1 MSRRTKIDPGNLP
14 PGYDPD
20 KPILAYK
27 VDNKLFC
34 PIPGCKHKGT
44 NNQHNFNRHLKSDHS
59 RCIDPSY
66 IRMHGSEIVYD
77 KRCKVLV
84 CLKHQ
89 TVRLKDKGFCEDPN
103 YSTTGTHI
111 ETDQEPLNCVKSET
125 LAVVLPPGQ
134 AVMGLP
140 ILSGYYCNSCEKVV
154 NEEHRCDSTNPI
166 IKCSYQQIK
175 HFKAQHTRPHLVGE
189 SDLDALSKLAQEHPA
204 VHEERRYLH
213 RHEFLWRDFQ
223 FENHAAVLRR
233 VLDYES
239 SICQAIFELYFY
251 KQYMTLS
258 SDRFVG
264 FRKTLSHDMHEAE
277 PFGTLSDKT
286 AVIRYAKLFG
296 EFGLLLL
303 RNRIFHVR
311 HKVSPLGERASNLMF
326 HVWSEILKTG
336 ADFDSIVLKL
346 GNIKRRLPIVQHK
359 INELDRRFASDAV
372 DLSNLSVC
380 DIQDILVDANTQTD
394 SVHRLMVHL
403 LLEDG
408 AQNYTLLQ
416 ACGYYLRYGRAEQ
429 LNSID
434 APRFMAAIMFAMK
447 LTCWTQLLRDHDLG
461 YSLWFH
467 SLESTQELGRRFYS
481 LCYDVQ
487 KYADTSPSV
496 NCTWVTHGETIAI
509 QGKCLS
515 LDRVRSGL
523 RQMTQDLRVEFRALT
538 FNEASGILVPEDVT
552 NRDHGFSP
560 FPRRAVLTKHVEDL
574 PDDFIDMSQNF
585 LKKLMILVRLCCVGA
600 PRQTEMAMWTFRNTQ
615 IFRSIRLQ
623 DQVVRIRSDYHKN
636 KYINGRSLSSKVMRF
651 LYVLPSG
658 VSDLLVKYLVYLRPL
673 EVKLLKYKLDQ
684 SRDLG
689 SEYPDMDPSELM
701 DSFVD
706 DLPEFSYECEEE
718 TYEDMFSN
726 ESSDEDQVNDS
737 IEYQELADCNNPMI
751 HVETEFGYNKRSKSG
766 HMMQYYLCHGPD
778 GFWPDYYLYR
788 MHHVLTKQYFGVPID
803 FNDWRHIY
811 ELANVD
817 FEKEQAA
824 SEIKS
829 MLSKATG
836 HTELTAAMSYGVDGE
851 RSMDVTVAESI
862 KFEFL
867 SQLYHNFLEIDREV
881 RYFDL
886 VREEKHIDI
895 GGDLEPGD
903 EELNKVTRFRLNPG
917 QRVVTALMISDYSFV
932 AVVDD
937 YAKKLGES
945 HYDCRTITDEEM
957 KELEFSWDAVVIT
970 NAHLVLKKP
979 ELVQELRKIKGDE
992 YQLILVSPLIP
1003 NYMFEK
1009 FNQVLQMDLPYYRQ
1023 TYSFGNTIF
1032 YKQFTTKLRLLY
1044 LFGNIV
1050 RRVNMTE
1057 GIIVMYCSASAKK
1070 FFEAVVPFK
1079 RRDFV
1084 IFLDADD
1091 DDTEAFASK
1100 VQLVV
1105 HYGNFLSYMLVM
1117 NQIRAQNAKKSLW
1130 LGCKDDSFK
1139 EAIDMDMAVS
1149 RQYLLF
1155 NGCLRMFHQNHFR
1168 GIGMSCR
1175 DMTADISGH
1184 CSNCRK
1190 ESDLQWKYLSIPKWH
1205 DFDVKLWLL
1214 SSCPECLGES
1224 NEHSMDDM
1232 EWRETVKVPQGH
1244 CPECGVC
1251 STDVSGLIREDHAGE
1266 CRVKYV
1272 LRGAILECLGQYGE
1286 DWEGIKGLMSDVLR
1300 RRGVYRRSS
1309 DHQWVDYYTMNE
1321 KQIVVNAVEYLY
1333 MRYFDREL
1341 DF

>member
-1 MSRRTKIDPGNLP
+1 MSRRAKIDPEKFP

-34 PIPGCKHKGT
+34 PVPGCKHPGT
-44 NNQHNFNRHLKSDHS
+44 NNQHNFSRHLKSDHS
-59 RCIDPSY
+59 RCMDPRY

-84 CLKHQ
+84 CLKHE
-89 TVRLKDKGFCEDPN
+89 TVRLKDKNFCEDPN
-103 YSTTGTHI
+103 YSTTGTLI
-111 ETDQEPLNCVKSET
+111 ETSHEPFSSVLAET
-125 LAVVLPPGQ
+125 LAAELPSDQ

-140 ILSGYYCNSCEKVV
+140 ILSGYYCNSCGKVV
-154 NEEHRCDSTNPI
+154 DEEHRCDSTNPI

-175 HFKAQHTRPHLVGE
+175 HFKSQHARPHLISK
-189 SDLDALSKLAQEHPA
+189 SDLDLLSRLAQEHPP

-223 FENHAAVLRR
+223 FENHAAVLKRILGDKSK
-233 VLDYES
+233 V
-239 SICQAIFELYFY
+239 CQAIFELYFY
-251 KQYMTLS
+251 KQYITLS

-264 FRKTLSHDMHEAE
+264 FRKTLSHDMHECE
-277 PFGTLSDKT
+277 PFGTLPDKT

-303 RNRIFHVR
+303 RNRIFHVKY
-311 HKVSPLGERASNLMF
+311 KVSPLGERASNLMI
-326 HVWSEILKTG
+326 HVWNEFLKTG
-336 ADFDSIVLKL
+336 ADFNSIVLKL
-346 GNIKRRLPIVQHK
+346 DNIKRRLPMIQNK
-359 INELDRRFASDAV
+359 INELDRQFASDTMELS
-372 DLSNLSVC
+372 DLTVC
-380 DIQDILVDANTQTD
+380 DIQDILTDVNAQTD

-416 ACGYYLRYGRAEQ
+416 ACGYYLRYGCAEK
-429 LNSID
+429 LNSIN
-434 APRFMAAIMFAMK
+434 APMFMTAIMFAMK
-447 LTCWTQLLRDHDLG
+447 LSCWTQLLRDRDLG

-487 KYADTSPSV
+487 NYADTSPSV
-496 NCTWVTHGETIAI
+496 NCTWVFHGKTIAI
-509 QGKCLS
+509 QGKCLE

-523 RQMTQDLRVEFRALT
+523 NQMIQDLRVELRALT
-538 FNEASGILVPEDVT
+538 FNEAIGCLVPEDVT

-560 FPRRAVLTKHVEDL
+560 FPRRIILNKNIENL
-574 PDDFIDMSQNF
+574 PANFIDTSQNF

-600 PRQTEMAMWTFRNTQ
+600 PQQTELAMWTFRNTQ
-615 IFRSIRLQ
+615 IFRSIQLQ

-636 KYINGRSLSSKVMRF
+636 KYVKGRSLSTKVMKF
-651 LYVLPSG
+651 LYVLPDD

-673 EVKLLKYKLDQ
+673 EVKLLMYNLDK
-684 SRDLG
+684 SRG
-689 SEYPDMDPSELM
+689 SEIERPEVETDEIVDY
-701 DSFVD
+701 FVD
-706 DLPEFSYECEEE
+706 DPPDLSYESGEEV
-718 TYEDMFSN
+718 EDDVFYN
-726 ESSDEDQVNDS
+726 ENLDEDQVDS
-737 IEYQELADCNNPMI
+737 EELVDPINTMI
-751 HVETEFGYNKRSKSG
+751 YDETEARYNQRSKSG

-788 MHHVLTKQYFGVPID
+788 MHHVLTDKYFGVPLD
-803 FNDWRHIY
+803 FNEWHHIY
-811 ELANVD
+811 ELVNIE
-817 FEKEQAA
+817 FEKKQVA

-829 MLSKATG
+829 MLSKGIG
-836 HTELTAAMSYGVDGE
+836 HTELTMPMSCGA
-851 RSMDVTVAESI
+851 DVTAADTI
-862 KFEFL
+862 KFQVL
-867 SQLYHNFLEIDREV
+867 SELYHNFLEFDKKV
-881 RYFDL
+881 RYFKP

-895 GGDLEPGD
+895 GGDLEPGLAKLT
-903 EELNKVTRFRLNPG
+903 EVSQYRLNPG
-917 QRVVTALMISDYSFV
+917 QIIVAALLITGYSFI

-937 YAKKLGES
+937 YTEKLGES
-945 HYDCRTITDEEM
+945 HYDCRTITDEEI
-957 KELEFSWDAVVIT
+957 KDLKYSWDAVVIT
-970 NAHLVLKKP
+970 NAHLVLQRP
-979 ELVQELRKIKGDE
+979 ELVQELRKIKGEE

-1009 FNQVLQMDLPYYRQ
+1009 FNEVLQMGLPYYRQ
-1023 TYSFGNTIF
+1023 TYSFKDTVF

-1044 LFGNIV
+1044 LFGHIV
-1050 RRVNMTE
+1050 RKANRTD
-1057 GIIVMYCSASAKK
+1057 GFIVMYCSASAKK
-1070 FFEAVVPFK
+1070 FFEAVVPFR

-1084 IFLDADD
+1084 IFLDADC
-1091 DDTEAFASK
+1091 DDTEAVAPK

-1105 HYGNFLSYMLVM
+1105 HYGNLLSYMLVM
-1117 NQIRAQNAKKSLW
+1117 NQIHAQKAKTSLW
-1130 LGCKDDSFK
+1130 LGCNDDSFK
-1139 EAIDMDMAVS
+1139 ETIGRDMAVS
-1149 RQYLLF
+1149 RQYLVF

-1168 GIGMSCR
+1168 GLGMSCR

-1190 ESDLQWKYLSIPKWH
+1190 KSDLQWTYMVIPKWY
-1205 DFDVKLWLL
+1205 DFDIKLWLL
-1214 SSCPECLGES
+1214 SSRPECLGES

-1232 EWRETVKVPQGH
+1232 EWRKIVKVPQGH

-1251 STDVSGLIREDHAGE
+1251 STDVSGMVREDHANE

-1286 DWEGIKGLMSDVLR
+1286 DWDGIEGLMSDVLR

-1321 KQIVVNAVEYLY
+1321 KQIVVMAVEYLY
-1333 MRYFDREL
+1333 IKYFEREL